1 MRGTYLRL
9 LTCGGLNTAKVL
21 AMTCLLFLT
30 AGISSAQTI
39 PTVSINDLTTTEKD
53 PPITWLPEVEI
64 TLSAP
69 STQQISVRVTTQNGS
84 ALDSD
89 DYAGGSLVISFAP
102 GQTSVHLGIG
112 IKSDTVGEPTE
123 QFFVNLSEPVNCTI
137 ARAQATV
144 TIVDDDSL
152 VLLNQD
158 NGRGAALDSVLFK
171 AETFGIINDRNFSS
185 DQRTRIIV
193 FATGVKL
200 AQGENASA
208 VTATAEDAGGGV
220 RPLTV
225 EFVGAV
231 PNFDWLNQVVLK
243 LSDQLPTGDQKIRI
257 SLHGQTSNFVLV
269 DVKPQ

>member
-1 MRGTYLRL
+1 M
-9 LTCGGLNTAKVL
+9 A
-21 AMTCLLFLT
+21 CLLFLT
-30 AGISSAQTI
+30 AGISFGQGLPSVTI
-39 PTVSINDLTTTEKD
+39 SDLTTTEKD

-69 STQQISVRVTTQNGS
+69 STQQVSVRVTTQNGT
-84 ALDSD
+84 ATDTD
-89 DYAGGSLVISFAP
+89 DYAGGSQVITFTP

-112 IKSDTVGEPTE
+112 IRSDTTPEPTE
-123 QFFVNLSEPVNCTI
+123 HFFVNLSEPVNCTI
-137 ARAQATV
+137 ARTQATV

-152 VLLNQD
+152 FLLNQD

-171 AETFGIINDRNFSS
+171 AETFGIINDRNFSA
-185 DQRTRIIV
+185 DQRTRIMV

-208 VTATAEDAGGGV
+208 VTATAEDSVGGV
-220 RPLTV
+220 RPLAV
-225 EFVGAV
+225 EFVGGV
-231 PNFDWLNQVVLK
+231 PNFDWLTQVVLK

-269 DVKPQ
+269 NVKPQ